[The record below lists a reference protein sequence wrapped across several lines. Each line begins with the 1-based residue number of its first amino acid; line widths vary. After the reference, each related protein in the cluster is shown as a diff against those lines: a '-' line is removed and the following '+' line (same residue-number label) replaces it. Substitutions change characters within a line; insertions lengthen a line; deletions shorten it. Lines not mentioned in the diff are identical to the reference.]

1 MRVACWTLSAWGP
14 RQNVACSLPVTPPT
28 MGPHCPMSAP
38 SGFWVALCL
47 RVSLNVA
54 DQIWLGGLGF
64 CCGSGPLS
72 GEGV

>member
-1 MRVACWTLSAWGP
+1 MREACWPPSAQGP
-14 RQNVACSLPVTPPT
+14 GQNVACSLLVTPPT
-28 MGPHCPMSAP
+28 LGPHCSMSAP
-38 SGFWVALCL
+38 SGFRVALCL

-54 DQIWLGGLGF
+54 DQTWLRGLGF